1 MRRMVPNPMRL
12 ALQKQGQVMRGSSH
26 SFLQRYLKEG
36 ANEPLHGSLLKS
48 EDRNRSRIS
57 LDTHREYESGRST
70 MPKKIIIGALLIVGF
85 LSTRTFSFPQVQVQ
99 VTMDI
104 AADETY
110 RVFVGDEYS
119 VSTVIATDWDDCD
132 CRWNSAESYTFDV
145 HRGGYIYVVAS
156 NHYGPSM
163 LLVRLSYADGTVIY
177 SGVNHPLANWE
188 VSNIFREVLTMYPPP
203 EPEDVNRW
211 IASTT
216 SWESPS
222 IGGEAGLN
230 VSRFAYLR
238 PARYIWKFPG
248 GSSVWGFS
256 GYTGPG
262 TALFRIR
269 VPSEPGNRPPAVPT
283 LIAPAHNARVSSLPT
298 FQLRASDP
306 DGDRVRFEVQVWQ
319 GNDVRTFSVPAS
331 GYVAS
336 DQVASGTPPQP
347 LPAGTWRWKART
359 WDQRG
364 GVSSWSG
371 ERVFVVEDIQ
381 SSPTPPTPAGTPNV
395 AWGPLVRVSPRPNGW
410 DSDTKRLVAGKRVN
424 NVLYLAFSHDRR
436 LSDALTFSS
445 NSGRVEVR
453 LTQRGVYW
461 VPANSISSLTQI
473 SDPLEIPAYV
483 VVKRSGSDPAICY
496 GINACNLLGN
506 DVEEFYAICLR
517 VMLSNGE
524 RVPPNQTTVMDY
536 LKAIGQSNQ
545 IPPHLLWAIAWEE
558 TLPEFRWSHVRS
570 DGWSLLTFDGGIGM
584 MQLTQGSAVWG
595 PRYIGGGWLD
605 NRVIP
610 NDLLTHL
617 YKLAADWQYNVRAG
631 AALLNLPAGR
641 VLGPPDGTLV
651 RPVLEH
657 WWFRVW
663 RYNGIS
669 CDDDTNGWRCN
680 LGPFSY
686 PERIRFWLSRTP
698 CETPPYPRVADSME
712 LIGIPAFMQYGSCN
726 AGISFA
732 PTPYPANIDI
742 DFDGTIDARIK
753 GVSSPSN
760 LWDNNGELYFQVE
773 SVSSVSVQ
781 EVRVLNA
788 EAREQYRQAGGGTI
802 RCCAG
807 LQSGYIV
814 VRLND
819 TDVKTYFSS
828 QQFIWR
834 TPGDVNGDG
843 CVDDADLLAVLF
855 AFGCSTGCGVEDIN
869 GDGVVDDADLLE
881 VLFHFGSGC

>member
-1 MRRMVPNPMRL
+1 
-12 ALQKQGQVMRGSSH
+12 
-26 SFLQRYLKEG
+26 
-36 ANEPLHGSLLKS
+36 
-48 EDRNRSRIS
+48 
-57 LDTHREYESGRST
+57 
-70 MPKKIIIGALLIVGF
+70 
-85 LSTRTFSFPQVQVQ
+85 
-99 VTMDI
+99 
-104 AADETY
+104 
-110 RVFVGDEYS
+110 
-119 VSTVIATDWDDCD
+119 
-132 CRWNSAESYTFDV
+132 
-145 HRGGYIYVVAS
+145 
-156 NHYGPSM
+156 
-163 LLVRLSYADGTVIY
+163 
-177 SGVNHPLANWE
+177 
-188 VSNIFREVLTMYPPP
+188 
-203 EPEDVNRW
+203 
-211 IASTT
+211 
-216 SWESPS
+216 
-222 IGGEAGLN
+222 
-230 VSRFAYLR
+230 
-238 PARYIWKFPG
+238 
-248 GSSVWGFS
+248 
-256 GYTGPG
+256 
-262 TALFRIR
+262 
-269 VPSEPGNRPPAVPT
+269 
-283 LIAPAHNARVSSLPT
+283 
-298 FQLRASDP
+298 
-306 DGDRVRFEVQVWQ
+306 VQVWQ
-319 GNDVRTFSVPAS
+319 GSDVRTFFVPAS

-347 LPAGTWRWKART
+347 LPTGTWRWKART
-359 WDQRG
+359 VDERG

-436 LSDALTFSS
+436 LSDALTFSY

-453 LTQRGVYW
+453 LTQQGVYW

-483 VVKRSGSDPAICY
+483 VVKRRGSDPAICY

-558 TLPEFRWSHVRS
+558 THPEFRWSHVRR

-595 PRYIGGGWLD
+595 PRYIGGRWLD

-663 RYNGIS
+663 VYNG
-669 CDDDTNGWRCN
+669 GQPRCHYRQHPCGGG
-680 LGPFSY
+680 LLSTY
-686 PERIRFWLSRTP
+686 PERIRLWLSDEACDTL
-698 CETPPYPRVADSME
+698 PYGTVGPMNM
-712 LIGIPAFMQYGSCN
+712 IGLPAFMQYGSCN

-773 SVSSVSVQ
+773 SLSSVPVQ

-814 VRLND
+814 VRLNN
-819 TDVKTYFSS
+819 TDVKTYFSRS

-843 CVDDADLLAVLF
+843 CVNDADLLAVLF

-881 VLFHFGSGC
+881 VLFNFGSGC

>member
-1 MRRMVPNPMRL
+1 V
-12 ALQKQGQVMRGSSH
+12 RG
-26 SFLQRYLKEG
+26 FL
-36 ANEPLHGSLLKS
+36 
-48 EDRNRSRIS
+48 
-57 LDTHREYESGRST
+57 LDTG
-70 MPKKIIIGALLIVGF
+70 
-85 LSTRTFSFPQVQVQ
+85 
-99 VTMDI
+99 
-104 AADETY
+104 
-110 RVFVGDEYS
+110 
-119 VSTVIATDWDDCD
+119 VS
-132 CRWNSAESYTFDV
+132 
-145 HRGGYIYVVAS
+145 
-156 NHYGPSM
+156 
-163 LLVRLSYADGTVIY
+163 
-177 SGVNHPLANWE
+177 
-188 VSNIFREVLTMYPPP
+188 
-203 EPEDVNRW
+203 
-211 IASTT
+211 
-216 SWESPS
+216 
-222 IGGEAGLN
+222 
-230 VSRFAYLR
+230 
-238 PARYIWKFPG
+238 
-248 GSSVWGFS
+248 
-256 GYTGPG
+256 
-262 TALFRIR
+262 
-269 VPSEPGNRPPAVPT
+269 NRPPAVPT
-283 LIAPAHNARVSSLPT
+283 LIAPANNARVSPTPT

-319 GNDVRTFSVPAS
+319 GNDVRTFYVPAS

-359 WDQRG
+359 VDERG

-381 SSPTPPTPAGTPNV
+381 SSPTPPTPAGAPNV

-436 LSDALTFSS
+436 LSDALTFSY

-453 LTQRGVYW
+453 LTQQGVYW

-483 VVKRSGSDPAICY
+483 VVKRRGSDPAICY
-496 GINACNLLGN
+496 GIDDGIDACNLLGN

-558 TLPEFRWSHVRS
+558 TLPEFRWSHVRR

-595 PRYIGGGWLD
+595 PRYIGGRWLD

-712 LIGIPAFMQYGSCN
+712 LIGIPTFMQYGSCN

-773 SVSSVSVQ
+773 SLSSVSVQ

-814 VRLND
+814 VRLNN
-819 TDVKTYFSS
+819 TDVKTYFSRS

>member
-1 MRRMVPNPMRL
+1 
-12 ALQKQGQVMRGSSH
+12 
-26 SFLQRYLKEG
+26 
-36 ANEPLHGSLLKS
+36 
-48 EDRNRSRIS
+48 
-57 LDTHREYESGRST
+57 
-70 MPKKIIIGALLIVGF
+70 
-85 LSTRTFSFPQVQVQ
+85 
-99 VTMDI
+99 
-104 AADETY
+104 
-110 RVFVGDEYS
+110 
-119 VSTVIATDWDDCD
+119 
-132 CRWNSAESYTFDV
+132 
-145 HRGGYIYVVAS
+145 
-156 NHYGPSM
+156 
-163 LLVRLSYADGTVIY
+163 
-177 SGVNHPLANWE
+177 
-188 VSNIFREVLTMYPPP
+188 
-203 EPEDVNRW
+203 
-211 IASTT
+211 
-216 SWESPS
+216 
-222 IGGEAGLN
+222 
-230 VSRFAYLR
+230 
-238 PARYIWKFPG
+238 
-248 GSSVWGFS
+248 
-256 GYTGPG
+256 
-262 TALFRIR
+262 
-269 VPSEPGNRPPAVPT
+269 
-283 LIAPAHNARVSSLPT
+283 
-298 FQLRASDP
+298 
-306 DGDRVRFEVQVWQ
+306 
-319 GNDVRTFSVPAS
+319 
-331 GYVAS
+331 
-336 DQVASGTPPQP
+336 
-347 LPAGTWRWKART
+347 
-359 WDQRG
+359 
-364 GVSSWSG
+364 
-371 ERVFVVEDIQ
+371 
-381 SSPTPPTPAGTPNV
+381 
-395 AWGPLVRVSPRPNGW
+395 
-410 DSDTKRLVAGKRVN
+410 
-424 NVLYLAFSHDRR
+424 
-436 LSDALTFSS
+436 
-445 NSGRVEVR
+445 
-453 LTQRGVYW
+453 
-461 VPANSISSLTQI
+461 
-473 SDPLEIPAYV
+473 
-483 VVKRSGSDPAICY
+483 
-496 GINACNLLGN
+496 LLGN

-558 TLPEFRWSHVRS
+558 THPEFRWSHVRR

-595 PRYIGGGWLD
+595 PRYIGGRWLD

-773 SVSSVSVQ
+773 SLSSVSVQ

-814 VRLND
+814 VRLNN
-819 TDVKTYFSS
+819 TDVKTYFSRS

>member
-1 MRRMVPNPMRL
+1 MKRSIRTWVIVPLLAASLAVARAQSFYGDDWLFSFNGTLIITGYINTTTPINVSNQSITITQTSPTNIQFPLDLSTWWISVTVPLTYTAGSPGIVQGSASTSIIIPAGTIGSNFDLRLDNVLVNIAGNVTGINNAVNEAFGPRVYQIDGIPSPPWWDDPSDPNPP
-12 ALQKQGQVMRGSSH
+12 
-26 SFLQRYLKEG
+26 
-36 ANEPLHGSLLKS
+36 N
-48 EDRNRSRIS
+48 
-57 LDTHREYESGRST
+57 DTSWGRVGDIYIRD
-70 MPKKIIIGALLIVGF
+70 PIVGIWVRIGQGI
-85 LSTRTFSFPQVQVQ
+85 LDVDYWQAIRSDT
-99 VTMDI
+99 
-104 AADETY
+104 
-110 RVFVGDEYS
+110 
-119 VSTVIATDWDDCD
+119 
-132 CRWNSAESYTFDV
+132 SA
-145 HRGGYIYVVAS
+145 
-156 NHYGPSM
+156 
-163 LLVRLSYADGTVIY
+163 
-177 SGVNHPLANWE
+177 
-188 VSNIFREVLTMYPPP
+188 
-203 EPEDVNRW
+203 
-211 IASTT
+211 
-216 SWESPS
+216 
-222 IGGEAGLN
+222 
-230 VSRFAYLR
+230 
-238 PARYIWKFPG
+238 
-248 GSSVWGFS
+248 
-256 GYTGPG
+256 
-262 TALFRIR
+262 
-269 VPSEPGNRPPAVPT
+269 NRPPAVPT
-283 LIAPAHNARVSSLPT
+283 LIAPAQNARVSSLPT

-319 GNDVRTFSVPAS
+319 GSDVRTFSVPAS

-359 WDQRG
+359 RDLRG

-371 ERVFVVEDIQ
+371 ERVFVVVDIQ
-381 SSPTPPTPAGTPNV
+381 SSPTPPTPAGAPNV

-436 LSDALTFSS
+436 LSDALTFSY

-453 LTQRGVYW
+453 LTQQGVYW

-483 VVKRSGSDPAICY
+483 VVKRRGSDPAICY

-558 TLPEFRWSHVRS
+558 THPEFRWSHVQR

-595 PRYIGGGWLD
+595 PRYIGGRWLD

-712 LIGIPAFMQYGSCN
+712 LIGIPTFMQYGSCN

-773 SVSSVSVQ
+773 SLSSVSVQ

-814 VRLND
+814 VRLNN
-819 TDVKTYFSS
+819 TDVKTYFSRS